1 MQREESGTLEF
12 KLRIDSQQKIAKT
25 LVAFANGEGGRIA
38 IGVRDNGSVAGCNVE
53 EEFHMIEGA
62 A

>member
-53 EEFHMIEGA
+53 
-62 A
+62 